1 MTRGHKCNF
10 KKQINEE
17 LLDSAVAEVIVK
29 LVGNPKFAAMMQ
41 EKISMKVDTSA
52 ISRRLRRMKSSF
64 ARVMP

>member
-29 LVGNPKFAAMMQ
+29 LVSSPKFAAMMLSRYSFRELLAPRSIAQ
-41 EKISMKVDTSA
+41 AMPLA
-52 ISRRLRRMKSSF
+52 I
-64 ARVMP
+64 